1 MQSTAQMQSP
11 ESNSLLGRWKQRL
24 PGRLNVGQ
32 GVRRGGVSGESTRGP
47 LSLVCGHLLSC
58 GALEEHEGLT
68 EDTPQSQL
76 DGQRGATALNTLVTP
91 LKVLK
96 KEGTLT

>member
-1 MQSTAQMQSP
+1 MEA
-11 ESNSLLGRWKQRL
+11 EAAGEAERRARCKE
-24 PGRLNVGQ
+24 
-32 GVRRGGVSGESTRGP
+32 RRGKRREHARAP

-58 GALEEHEGLT
+58 GALEENEGLT

>member
-1 MQSTAQMQSP
+1 MLQLSVEGPFQTTAQMQSP

-24 PGRLNVGQ
+24 PGRLNCRARCKE
-32 GVRRGGVSGESTRGP
+32 RRGKQREHARAP

-58 GALEEHEGLT
+58 GALEENEGLT

-76 DGQRGATALNTLVTP
+76 DGQRDAP
-91 LKVLK
+91 QSP
-96 KEGTLT
+96 